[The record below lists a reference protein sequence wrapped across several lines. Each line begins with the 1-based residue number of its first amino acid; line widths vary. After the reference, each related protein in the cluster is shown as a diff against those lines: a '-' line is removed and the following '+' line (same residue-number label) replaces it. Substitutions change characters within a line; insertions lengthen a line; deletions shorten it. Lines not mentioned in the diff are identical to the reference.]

1 MRYRAVIFDLDGTL
15 LNTLRDLHAAVNVAL
30 KGQGFGEKTLD
41 EVRSYV
47 GNGVRVLFERA
58 LPEEAPERR
67 EACVAAFKEYYSS
80 HINVYTRPY
89 PGILALLERL
99 QKAGVKTGVC
109 SNKFDA
115 AVRLLCEAHF
125 GALLD
130 GCIGEGAN
138 MPKKPAPDGCLRL
151 MEAWGVGRAETL
163 YVGDSD
169 VDIATARNAGLEC
182 ASVTWGFCPR
192 ETMEAAGAARFFADA
207 QALTEYILA

>member
-151 MEAWGVGRAETL
+151 METWGVGRAETL

-207 QALTEYILA
+207 QALAEYILA

>member
-115 AVRLLCEAHF
+115 AVRLLCVTPGMTSSTTKIVVSSRHVLSETPPVVVRVVTPRTTEHT
-125 GALLD
+125 
-130 GCIGEGAN
+130 
-138 MPKKPAPDGCLRL
+138 PPASST
-151 MEAWGVGRAETL
+151 GVTPPW
-163 YVGDSD
+163 S
-169 VDIATARNAGLEC
+169 
-182 ASVTWGFCPR
+182 SVSSSLSP
-192 ETMEAAGAARFFADA
+192 
-207 QALTEYILA
+207 